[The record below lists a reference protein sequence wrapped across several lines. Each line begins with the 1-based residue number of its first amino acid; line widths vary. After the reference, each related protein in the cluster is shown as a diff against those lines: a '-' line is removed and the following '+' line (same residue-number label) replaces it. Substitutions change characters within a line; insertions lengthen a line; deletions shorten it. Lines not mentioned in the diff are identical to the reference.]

1 MPEDYYPAPP
11 SPQLRKGT
19 SLRRLSLTVALS
31 FLGGAALIGYLVWNG
46 QINLSAD
53 NTAPQQVIAA
63 PAQPSAAPPEAAA
76 ASAATGQLDLQV
88 GALERRIA
96 QLNLQA
102 AAFGGNSARAEGLLV
117 ALAVRR
123 AIERGTGL
131 GYLEEQLR
139 TRFGAA
145 RPDAVNTLVVA
156 AKSPVTLDV
165 LAAQLDDLGPALL
178 GRPIDEGGWT
188 RLQRELGSL
197 FVIRRET
204 GRTQLPVQ
212 RLDHARLLLRS
223 GKISEAM
230 AEVSRMPGS
239 AAARDWL
246 AAAQRYADAQ
256 AALDQIE
263 QAALT
268 EPERLKSGDGETVN
282 QPGLSASPLPP
293 G

>member
-1 MPEDYYPAPP
+1 MPEDYYVTPAPP
-11 SPQLRKGT
+11 ARSGS
-19 SLRRLSLTVALS
+19 SLRAMLLTVLLA
-31 FLGGAALIGYLVWNG
+31 FAGGAGLIGYLVWNG
-46 QINLSAD
+46 QIHIGAD
-53 NTAPQQVIAA
+53 AVAPQQVAAA
-63 PAQPSAAPPEAAA
+63 PALPAPTASPAAA
-76 ASAATGQLDLQV
+76 LATTELNQQV
-88 GALERRIA
+88 SALEQRVA

-145 RPDAVNTLVVA
+145 RPEAVNTLVA
-156 AKSPVTLDV
+156 ASKAPVSLDT

-178 GRPIDEGGWT
+178 GQSTDESGWD
-188 RLQRELGSL
+188 RFRRELGGL
-197 FVIRRET
+197 FVIRREE
-204 GRTQLPVQ
+204 GKVQQPVQ
-212 RLDHARLLLRS
+212 RLDRARLLLRS

-230 AEVSRMPGS
+230 AEVARMPGS
-239 AAARDWL
+239 AAAKDWL
-246 AAAQRYADAQ
+246 AAAQRYAGAM

-268 EPERLKSGDGETVN
+268 EPERLKGGDGEPVK
-282 QPGLSASPLPP
+282 QPGI
-293 G
+293 

>member
-1 MPEDYYPAPP
+1 MPEDYYVTPAPP
-11 SPQLRKGT
+11 ARSGP
-19 SLRRLSLTVALS
+19 SLRAVLLTVLLS
-31 FLGGAALIGYLVWNG
+31 FAGGAGLIGYLVWNG
-46 QINLSAD
+46 QIHIGAD
-53 NTAPQQVIAA
+53 APAPQQVVAA
-63 PAQPSAAPPEAAA
+63 PSSPAPTATPAAA
-76 ASAATGQLDLQV
+76 LATVALDQQV
-88 GALERRIA
+88 SALEQRVA

-145 RPDAVNTLVVA
+145 RPDAVNTLVLA
-156 AKSPVTLDV
+156 AKAPVTLDA
-165 LAAQLDDLGPALL
+165 LAAQLDDLGPVLL
-178 GRPIDEGGWT
+178 GQSIDESGWD
-188 RLQRELGSL
+188 RFRRELGGL

-204 GRTQLPVQ
+204 GKTQQPIQ

-223 GKISEAM
+223 GKIREAM
-230 AEVSRMPGS
+230 AEISRMPGS
-239 AAARDWL
+239 AAAKDWQM
-246 AAAQRYADAQ
+246 AAQRYADAQ

-268 EPERLKSGDGETVN
+268 EPERLKGGDGEAVK
-282 QPGLSASPLPP
+282 QPGI
-293 G
+293 